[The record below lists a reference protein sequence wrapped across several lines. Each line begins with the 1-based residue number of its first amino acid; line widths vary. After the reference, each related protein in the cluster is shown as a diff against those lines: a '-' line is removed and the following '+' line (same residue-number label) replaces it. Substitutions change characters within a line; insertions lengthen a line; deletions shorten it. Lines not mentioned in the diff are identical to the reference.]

1 MSEPN
6 ITRQSGA
13 SSSTQSRL
21 FRLLQRQVL
30 KSRLSDKHLAKKR
43 ERAEQLRRRER
54 RDHHVHVFYQV
65 DDPYSHLLMQAL
77 KLVQANTSARFTAH
91 LTRGVSGNNN
101 PEPELL
107 IALSRTD
114 AAFIAPGYGLQFKAG
129 DYVPSDTALKAASVR
144 ASALVKN
151 GACPIDELIDLGD
164 SLWSGE
170 LENATY
176 DGDALAAAEAAITDG
191 STYQQEL
198 GHYAG
203 AMLYY
208 EGEWYWGV
216 DRLYHLEQRLQALGV
231 YGDILFPRASTLPQ
245 QTLSH
250 GYQLECYPSL
260 RSPYS
265 AICFDA
271 VCALADRAGV
281 ELVLKPV
288 LPMVMRGVTLTRT
301 KGAYIMSDCAREAKA
316 LSKVGFGNFYDPIGE
331 GVIRG
336 FSIYPLAIQQGLQRE
351 YLKSFMDGAFCE
363 GINSLSNR
371 GLKKICERAGLHWKE
386 AETYLD
392 KPGWGDAL
400 EQNRQDMYSWGSWGV
415 PSFRLISPEGQVI
428 AQAWGQ
434 DRLWR
439 FAQIIDHIE
448 NA

>member
-1 MSEPN
+1 MSEPT
-6 ITRQSGA
+6 ITRQTGA

-21 FRLLQRQVL
+21 FRFLQQQVL
-30 KSRLSDKHLAKKR
+30 KKRLSSRQLTKKR
-43 ERAEQLRRRER
+43 KRAETLRLKEG
-54 RDHHVHVFYQV
+54 RDHHIHVFYQV

-77 KLVQANTSARFTAH
+77 KAVETNTTARLSGY

-107 IALSRTD
+107 VALSRTD
-114 AAFIAPGYGLQFKAG
+114 AAFVAPGYGLQFETG
-129 DYVPSDTALKAASVR
+129 DYVPSDTAIKAASVR
-144 ASALVKN
+144 ACALVKD
-151 GACPIDELIDLGD
+151 GALPIDELIDLGNA
-164 SLWSGE
+164 LWSGA
-170 LENATY
+170 LENTDYTA
-176 DGDALAAAEAAITDG
+176 DALSAAEAAINEG
-191 STYQQEL
+191 SKYQQEL

-203 AMLYY
+203 AMLHY

-216 DRLYHLEQRLQALGV
+216 DRLYHLEQRLQELEI
-231 YGDILFPRASTLPQ
+231 YGDILYPRRSTVPTK
-245 QTLSH
+245 TLNR

-271 VCALADRAGV
+271 VCELADRSRL

-316 LSKVGFGNFYDPIGE
+316 LNKHGFGNFYDPIGE

-336 FSIYPLAIQQGLQRE
+336 FSIYPLAIEKGLERE

-371 GLKKICERAGLHWKE
+371 GLKKICERAGLPWQE
-386 AETYLD
+386 AKAYLN
-392 KPGWGDAL
+392 KPGWGEAL

-415 PSFRLISPEGQVI
+415 PSFRLIAPDGQVL

-439 FAQIIDHIE
+439 FAQIIDQME
-448 NA
+448 AT

>member
-1 MSEPN
+1 MSQPT
-6 ITRQSGA
+6 ITRQTGA

-21 FRLLQRQVL
+21 FRFLQRQVL
-30 KSRLSDKHLAKKR
+30 KSRLSDKQITQKR
-43 ERAEQLRRRER
+43 ERAEQLRQKEG
-54 RDHHVHVFYQV
+54 RDHHIQVFYQV

-77 KLVQANTSARFTAH
+77 KLVQANTSAKFSGH
-91 LTRGVSGNNN
+91 LTQGVSGNNN

-107 IALSRTD
+107 IALARTD
-114 AAFIAPGYGLQFKAG
+114 AAFVAPGYGLYFDYG
-129 DYVPSDTALKAASVR
+129 TYVPSDDAIKVASIQ
-144 ASALVKN
+144 ASQLLTN
-151 GACPIDELIDLGD
+151 GALPIDELITLGNC
-164 SLWSGE
+164 LWSGE
-170 LENATY
+170 LESADY
-176 DGDALAAAEAAITDG
+176 KADAFSVAEAAIAEG
-191 STYQQEL
+191 SKYQQEL

-203 AMLYY
+203 AMLHY

-216 DRLYHLEQRLQALGV
+216 DRLYHLEQRLQGLEV
-231 YGDILFPRASTLPQ
+231 CSNILFPRQATLPTR
-245 QTLSH
+245 TLSQ

-271 VCALADRAGV
+271 VCELADRAGA
-281 ELVLKPV
+281 ELKLKPV

-316 LSKVGFGNFYDPIGE
+316 LNKLGFGNFYDPIGE

-336 FSIYPLAIQQGLQRE
+336 FSIYPLAIEKGVERA

-371 GLKKICERAGLHWKE
+371 GLKTICERAGLPWKE
-386 AETYLD
+386 AKTYLN
-392 KPGWGDAL
+392 KPGWGETL

-415 PSFRLISPEGQVI
+415 PSFRLIAPNGEVL

-439 FAQIIDHIE
+439 FAQLIDQIE
-448 NA
+448 TP

>member
-1 MSEPN
+1 MSEPT
-6 ITRQSGA
+6 ITRQTGA

-21 FRLLQRQVL
+21 FRLVQRQVL
-30 KSRLSDKHLAKKR
+30 KKRLSDKQRTKNR
-43 ERAEQLRRRER
+43 DQAEQVRRKEGRE
-54 RDHHVHVFYQV
+54 HHIQVFYQV

-77 KLVQANTSARFTAH
+77 KTVRTKTSAHFSGY
-91 LTRGVSGNNN
+91 LTHGVSGNNN

-107 IALSRTD
+107 MALSRTD
-114 AAFIAPGYGLQFKAG
+114 AAFVAPGYGLHFDAG
-129 DYVPSDTALKAASVR
+129 HYIPSAAAINLARVR
-144 ASALVKN
+144 ASTLMKGGAL
-151 GACPIDELIDLGD
+151 PIDELIALGN

-170 LENATY
+170 LENSPCQA
-176 DGDALAAAEAAITDG
+176 DDLSAAEAVIAKG
-191 STYQQEL
+191 SQYQQTL

-203 AMLYY
+203 AMLHY

-216 DRLYHLEQRLQALGV
+216 DRLYHLEQRLKDLNV
-231 YGDILFPRASTLPQ
+231 YSDSAFPRASTLPRHK
-245 QTLSH
+245 LNA

-271 VCALADRAGV
+271 VCQLADRAGL

-316 LSKVGFGNFYDPIGE
+316 LHKVGFGNFYDPIGE

-336 FSIYPLAIQQGLQRE
+336 FSIYPLAIEKGLERE

-371 GLKKICERAGLHWKE
+371 GLKTICERAGLQWKE
-386 AETYLD
+386 AKTYLT
-392 KPGWGDAL
+392 KPGWGEAL
-400 EQNRQDMYSWGSWGV
+400 EQNRQDMYAWGSWGV
-415 PSFRLISPEGQVI
+415 PSFRLLSPEGKVI

-439 FAQIIDHIE
+439 IAQIIDQL
-448 NA
+448 ATA